1 MSISSEKSIKI
12 NIDDTLN
19 IPVIKHDID
28 VNTDALNVLNK
39 ASSFFEGRAP
49 EYTRKVI
56 LLDGIKG
63 EPGLTGS
70 QGIQGETGPQGIQ
83 GETGPQGIQGVSGI
97 GSGFQLIGHFD
108 GFVGVTGTTNEIQF
122 TGISISIPP
131 NTFVI
136 GDTFMIRSFFTVS
149 GTAGAKTIQ
158 FRISTVETPNPATSG
173 ISCMSFS
180 VANTVGA
187 FSINRDNNKI
197 FSATSM
203 IALNPQA
210 LSDLASASGTV
221 IYSGIDWSTQL
232 YLYPTLK
239 LVNTADRVTIQKI
252 ALFKY

>member
-1 MSISSEKSIKI
+1 
-12 NIDDTLN
+12 
-19 IPVIKHDID
+19 
-28 VNTDALNVLNK
+28 
-39 ASSFFEGRAP
+39 
-49 EYTRKVI
+49 
-56 LLDGIKG
+56 
-63 EPGLTGS
+63 
-70 QGIQGETGPQGIQ
+70 
-83 GETGPQGIQGVSGI
+83 
-97 GSGFQLIGHFD
+97 
-108 GFVGVTGTTNEIQF
+108 
-122 TGISISIPP
+122 
-131 NTFVI
+131 
-136 GDTFMIRSFFTVS
+136 MIRSFFTVS

-197 FSATSM
+197 FSTTSM